1 LAAFAPASALFVAFE
16 GLVVLYMDVFV
27 AVEVGEAEVVG
38 RWGGAAEGESE
49 VHFDEWRVL

>member
-1 LAAFAPASALFVAFE
+1 
-16 GLVVLYMDVFV
+16 MDVFV

-38 RWGGAAEGESE
+38 RWGGAAEGEAE